1 MPNKELRIK
10 VTLELRQFETVML
23 EQDWLTYLASEEP
36 GYFQICLLD
45 PELAAHLRARTL
57 AVHID
62 RAYIDKLF
70 QKHNIAREDLPLI
83 QMAIQQGVAIQDDD
97 RHITFFY
104 RNLGNQHFKA
114 SIKVTASQ
122 EEVLLCIFH
131 KIRSQEFER
140 KMRQLKHKPLLR
152 LHK

>member
-1 MPNKELRIK
+1 
-10 VTLELRQFETVML
+10 ML
-23 EQDWLTYLASEEP
+23 EQDWRTYLDSEEP

-45 PELAAHLRARTL
+45 PELSAHLRANTL
-57 AVHID
+57 AVLID
-62 RAYIDKLF
+62 RTYVEKIF
-70 QKHNIAREDLPLI
+70 QKHNIAVEDLPFI

-104 RNLGNQHFKA
+104 RNPEKQHCKA

-122 EEVLLCIFH
+122 EEILLCTFH
-131 KIRSQEFER
+131 KIRIQEFER
-140 KMRQLKHKPLLR
+140 KIRQLKDKPLLR

>member
-1 MPNKELRIK
+1 
-10 VTLELRQFETVML
+10 ML
-23 EQDWLTYLASEEP
+23 EQDWRTYLASEEP

-45 PELAAHLRARTL
+45 PELSAHLRANTL
-57 AVHID
+57 AVLID
-62 RAYIDKLF
+62 RTYVEKIF
-70 QKHNIAREDLPLI
+70 QKHNIAVEDLPFI

-104 RNLGNQHFKA
+104 RNPEKQHFKA

-122 EEVLLCIFH
+122 EEILLCTFH
-131 KIRSQEFER
+131 KIRIQEFER
-140 KMRQLKHKPLLR
+140 KIRQLKDKPLLR